1 MASAVNRGEPGLPLT
16 ERVHARLREDILT
29 ARLLPGSTILEPE
42 LAARFGVSKTPVRE
56 ALRLL
61 VQDGWV
67 IVLPRRGYLVR
78 PLGLEDLRDVFQ
90 LREMIEP
97 GFAAEAAAR
106 VGAADRALTKAV
118 TTQQAAHTELRRGV
132 LAVSVL
138 HDVDVEPAELGVRP
152 GLDPDRGAYRLGRGR
167 GLGAAA
173 DFHVRVAELSG
184 NARAT
189 RIVSQL
195 VDEVTR
201 LHFLMPTLEHHISS
215 ADEIRSAN
223 CGSLAHQRRCSAASA
238 KWPTA
243 S

>member
-1 MASAVNRGEPGLPLT
+1 VASPVNTGLPLT
-16 ERVHARLREDILT
+16 DRVHARLREDILN

-78 PLGLEDLRDVFQ
+78 PLGLDDLRDVFQ

-106 VGAADRALTKAV
+106 AGAVDATLTAAI
-118 TTQQAAHTELRRGV
+118 TTQQAAQEDM
-132 LAVSVL
+132 A
-138 HDVDVEPAELGVRP
+138 A
-152 GLDPDRGAYRLGRGR
+152 GLSS
-167 GLGAAA
+167 AA
-173 DFHVRVAELSG
+173 DFHVRVAQLSG

-189 RIVSQL
+189 RIVSNL

-201 LHFLMPTLEHHISS
+201 LHFLIPSLEHHISS
-215 ADEIRSAN
+215 TDEIA
-223 CGSLAHQRRCSAASA
+223 AHEQIAGAIAAGDERRAAEVMRDHLRTTHRILVEVFTVPRRVA
-238 KWPTA
+238 LG
-243 S
+243 

>member
-1 MASAVNRGEPGLPLT
+1 VYD
-16 ERVHARLREDILT
+16 RLREDILR
-29 ARLLPGSTILEPE
+29 ARLLPGTTILEPE
-42 LAARFGVSKTPVRE
+42 LATRFGVSKTPVRE

-67 IVLPRRGYLVR
+67 MVLPRRGYLVR
-78 PLGLEDLRDVFQ
+78 PLGLDDLRDVFQ

-106 VGAADRALTKAV
+106 IGAADPELIAAIS
-118 TTQQAAHTELRRGV
+118 TQQSGQQDLAA
-132 LAVSVL
+132 
-138 HDVDVEPAELGVRP
+138 
-152 GLDPDRGAYRLGRGR
+152 

-189 RIVSQL
+189 RIVSNL

-201 LHFLMPTLEHHISS
+201 LHFLIPGLENHISS
-215 ADEIRSAN
+215 ADEIA
-223 CGSLAHQRRCSAASA
+223 AHEEIAAAIADGEDRRAARVMRDHLRTTHRILVDVFTLPRRA
-238 KWPTA
+238 A
-243 S
+243 RG

>member
-1 MASAVNRGEPGLPLT
+1 MTERAGGEGLPLT
-16 ERVHARLREDILT
+16 ERVHARLREDILH
-29 ARLLPGSTILEPE
+29 ARLMPGTTILEPE
-42 LAARFGVSKTPVRE
+42 LATRFGVSKTPVRE

-67 IVLPRRGYLVR
+67 IVLPRRGYLIR
-78 PLGLEDLRDVFQ
+78 PLGLDDLRDVFQ

-106 VGAADRALTKAV
+106 VGSADPALTTAIG
-118 TTQQAAHTELRRGV
+118 TQHEAQNDMVA
-132 LAVSVL
+132 
-138 HDVDVEPAELGVRP
+138 
-152 GLDPDRGAYRLGRGR
+152 

-189 RIVSQL
+189 RIVSHL

-201 LHFLMPTLEHHISS
+201 LHFLMPGLESHISS
-215 ADEIRSAN
+215 AEEIAAHEAIAGAIAAGDERHAAKAMQDHLRTTHRI
-223 CGSLAHQRRCSAASA
+223 LVDVFTVPRRAARA
-238 KWPTA
+238 
-243 S
+243 

>member
-1 MASAVNRGEPGLPLT
+1 VYN
-16 ERVHARLREDILT
+16 RLREDILR
-29 ARLLPGSTILEPE
+29 AQLLPGMTILEPE

-78 PLGLEDLRDVFQ
+78 PLGLDDLRDVFQ

-106 VGAADRALTKAV
+106 IGAAD
-118 TTQQAAHTELRRGV
+118 
-132 LAVSVL
+132 
-138 HDVDVEPAELGVRP
+138 AELAATISKQSGQQD
-152 GLDPDRGAYRLGRGR
+152 LAAS
-167 GLGAAA
+167 LGAAA

-189 RIVSQL
+189 RIVANL

-201 LHFLMPTLEHHISS
+201 LHFLIPTLENHISS
-215 ADEIRSAN
+215 ADEIA
-223 CGSLAHQRRCSAASA
+223 AHQEIAAAIADGEDRRAARVMRDHLRITHRILA
-238 KWPTA
+238 DVFTVPRRA
-243 S
+243 ARG

>member
-1 MASAVNRGEPGLPLT
+1 VTERASEPGPPLT
-16 ERVHARLREDILT
+16 ERVYNRLREDILR
-29 ARLLPGSTILEPE
+29 ARLLPGTTVLEPE

-61 VQDGWV
+61 VQDGWMM
-67 IVLPRRGYLVR
+67 VLPRRGYLVR
-78 PLGLEDLRDVFQ
+78 PLGLDDLRDVFQ

-106 VGAADRALTKAV
+106 VGAADAELT
-118 TTQQAAHTELRRGV
+118 TSISTQQSAQEDMAA
-132 LAVSVL
+132 
-138 HDVDVEPAELGVRP
+138 
-152 GLDPDRGAYRLGRGR
+152 

-189 RIVSQL
+189 RIVANL

-201 LHFLMPTLEHHISS
+201 LHFLIPTLESHISS
-215 ADEIRSAN
+215 AEEIS
-223 CGSLAHQRRCSAASA
+223 AHQEIAAAITAGEDRRAAKVMRDHLRA
-238 KWPTA
+238 THRILVDVFAVPRRVA
-243 S
+243 RG

>member
-1 MASAVNRGEPGLPLT
+1 MASPVNTGLPLT
-16 ERVHARLREDILT
+16 DRVHARLREDILN

-78 PLGLEDLRDVFQ
+78 PLGLDDLRDVFQ

-106 VGAADRALTKAV
+106 AGAVDATLTAAI
-118 TTQQAAHTELRRGV
+118 TTQQAAQEDM
-132 LAVSVL
+132 A
-138 HDVDVEPAELGVRP
+138 A
-152 GLDPDRGAYRLGRGR
+152 GLSS
-167 GLGAAA
+167 AA
-173 DFHVRVAELSG
+173 DFHVRVAQLSG

-189 RIVSQL
+189 RIVSNL

-201 LHFLMPTLEHHISS
+201 LHFLIPSLEHHISS
-215 ADEIRSAN
+215 TDEIA
-223 CGSLAHQRRCSAASA
+223 AHEQIAGAIAAGDERRAAEVMRDHLRTTHRILVEVFTVPRRVA
-238 KWPTA
+238 LG
-243 S
+243 

>member
-1 MASAVNRGEPGLPLT
+1 MTERARGEGLPLT
-16 ERVHARLREDILT
+16 EWVHARLREDILH
-29 ARLLPGSTILEPE
+29 ARLLPGTTVLEPE

-106 VGAADRALTKAV
+106 VTAADPALATAISTQGKAKREV
-118 TTQQAAHTELRRGV
+118 ATA
-132 LAVSVL
+132 
-138 HDVDVEPAELGVRP
+138 
-152 GLDPDRGAYRLGRGR
+152 
-167 GLGAAA
+167 LGAAA

-189 RIVSQL
+189 RIVSNL

-201 LHFLMPTLEHHISS
+201 LHFLIPTLESHISS
-215 ADEIRSAN
+215 ADEIAAHEEIARSIAA
-223 CGSLAHQRRCSAASA
+223 GDERKAAKAMRDHLRTTHRILVDVFAVPRRAARA
-238 KWPTA
+238 
-243 S
+243 

>member
-1 MASAVNRGEPGLPLT
+1 MHGQPEQGLPQGAALPLT
-16 ERVHARLREDILT
+16 ERVHARLREDILH
-29 ARLLPGSTILEPE
+29 ARLLPGAVVLEQE

-78 PLGLEDLRDVFQ
+78 PLGLDDLRDVFQ

-97 GFAAEAAAR
+97 GFAAAAAVR
-106 VGAADRALTKAV
+106 VGVPDPTLAESI
-118 TTQQAAHTELRRGV
+118 TTQHAAQRDMT
-132 LAVSVL
+132 A
-138 HDVDVEPAELGVRP
+138 
-152 GLDPDRGAYRLGRGR
+152 

-189 RIVSQL
+189 RIVANL

-201 LHFLMPTLEHHISS
+201 LHFLTPGLESHISS
-215 ADEIRSAN
+215 SDEIA
-223 CGSLAHQRRCSAASA
+223 AHEQIAHAIAAGDQGRAEQVMREHLRTTHRILVEVFAAPRRAAHG
-238 KWPTA
+238 
-243 S
+243 